1 MTTGERD
8 QAEQDTKSTIETTE
22 ALKNFENRWKYA
34 VFPAM
39 IAFVLLASFGFY
51 LIYNMLQRMEDLSRD
66 VNRMVNVLE
75 DSLPSMTGDMR
86 TMNVTIS
93 TSLPALENQIAD
105 MSQEMKRM
113 SYSTASLSATTRN
126 MGHNLREVNKNI
138 STPLSIMNSVVPW
151 SRVSAPQPIAY
162 QPYYYQQP
170 QVQPAQPT
178 AQSYITQ

>member
-1 MTTGERD
+1 MSTDERK
-8 QAEQDTKSTIETTE
+8 QTEQNNQEGVETTE

-75 DSLPSMTGDMR
+75 KSMPSMTNDVHAL
-86 TMNVTIS
+86 NKTIS
-93 TSLPALENQIAD
+93 NTLPSLKHEIAA

-113 SYSTASLSATTRN
+113 THSTESLSATTRN
-126 MGHNLREVNKNI
+126 MGHNLWEVNKNI

-151 SRVSAPQPIAY
+151 SRVSAPQPVAY
-162 QPYYYQQP
+162 QYYQQ
-170 QVQPAQPT
+170 AQPVK
-178 AQSYITQ
+178 QPYITQ